1 MNTEER
7 ERRQRIWE
15 LLTYEDH
22 TYTEVIETVADEF
35 EEDEETVEA
44 DIQNIGEW
52 LPRLDVFRD
61 VQGIALLAELREN
74 RRKLHQMAETVHER
88 EEYTEERKIR
98 SEINRSINMER
109 YLADSTLRVA
119 KESHEYEDILDEI
132 A

>member
-1 MNTEER
+1 M
-7 ERRQRIWE
+7 
-15 LLTYEDH
+15 
-22 TYTEVIETVADEF
+22 IETVADEF

-44 DIQNIGEW
+44 DIQNIGQW
-52 LPRLDVFRD
+52 LHRLDVFRH

-88 EEYTEERKIR
+88 EGYTEERKIR

-109 YLADSTLRVA
+109 HLADSTLRVA
-119 KESHEYEDILDEI
+119 KGSHKYEDLLEEM